1 MNGVNRN
8 ADENV
13 LKADKKLKTVHILA
27 TGGTIAGM
35 ADSPIDLLGYTAGA
49 ASIRE
54 LLNSIPEINTLA
66 KLRAETFC
74 GIASE
79 NGSPELWISIA
90 GRAAEI
96 LSDPEV
102 DALVVTSGTDTL
114 EEMSYFLD
122 VVLDNSKPVVVVGA
136 MRPFTAYSPDGTVNL
151 HNAVAVATADE
162 SADKGVLVVM
172 NDTIMTARGVS
183 KADSFRV
190 NTMTGGEFGTLGWVA
205 AGDVHYG
212 ALPLRRSREGV
223 RLDIAEIRQPAK
235 VEIFYM
241 AGGADARLMDCMAEM
256 GAKGVVLAGFGSGT
270 FSDAVRSEIEKLL
283 ARGIVVVLTSRARSG
298 LVHSSLPGLIE
309 AGDLTPQQ
317 ARVLLIAALSAGFE
331 RATIKRCFE
340 VY

>member
-1 MNGVNRN
+1 M
-8 ADENV
+8 EN
-13 LKADKKLKTVHILA
+13 LISKTENTANSSKKRVHILA

-49 ASIRE
+49 ASIKD
-54 LLNSIPEINTLA
+54 LLACIPEINTLA
-66 KLRAETFC
+66 ELHAETFC

-90 GRAAEI
+90 RRAAEV
-96 LSDPEV
+96 LADPAV

-122 VVLDNSKPVVVVGA
+122 IVLDDSKPVVVVGA
-136 MRPFTAYSPDGTVNL
+136 MRPFSAYSPDGTVNL
-151 HNAVAVATADE
+151 HNAVAVATAAE
-162 SADKGVLVVM
+162 SAGKGVLVVM

-212 ALPLRRSREGV
+212 ALPLRRSRADV
-223 RLDIAEIRQPAK
+223 AIDLSAITHPAK

-241 AGGADARLMDCMAEM
+241 AGGADARLLHYMVEL
-256 GAKGVVLAGFGSGT
+256 GAQGVVLAGFGSGT
-270 FSDAVRSEIEKLL
+270 FSDAVRAEIENLQR
-283 ARGIVVVLTSRARSG
+283 RGIPVVLTSRARSG

-317 ARVLLIAALSAGFE
+317 ARVLLMAALSAGLD
-331 RATIKRCFE
+331 AAAVARCFG

>member
-1 MNGVNRN
+1 M
-8 ADENV
+8 
-13 LKADKKLKTVHILA
+13 DKKHVHILA

-54 LLNSIPEINTLA
+54 LLDSIPEINMLA
-66 KLRAETFC
+66 ELQTETFC

-90 GRAAEI
+90 HRAAEV
-96 LSDPEV
+96 LADPAV

-122 VVLDNSKPVVVVGA
+122 IVLDDSKPVVVVGA

-151 HNAVAVATADE
+151 HNAVAVATAEE
-162 SADKGVLVVM
+162 SAGKGVLVVM

-212 ALPLRRSREGV
+212 GLPLRRSRKDANIDLAAITRPE
-223 RLDIAEIRQPAK
+223 K

-241 AGGADARLMDCMAEM
+241 AGGADARLMHYMAEL

-283 ARGIVVVLTSRARSG
+283 QRGVTVVLTSRARSG

-317 ARVLLIAALSAGFE
+317 ARVLLIAALSAGMDRE
-331 RATIKRCFE
+331 KVKRCFE
-340 VY
+340 IY